1 MSNITGNNTSNII
14 GANNTTNILGQTGND
29 VSGATNQFQI
39 LMAQKQED
47 QAVIHNLRQRMKMME
62 QSSTLQV
69 EALKQQMLQLQ
80 ETNVKLKGNV
90 MGCENPMSIASVHEN
105 KGHDQHTQEIIS
117 LLQQENRQLKED
129 LGYQKRQ
136 TDNSEFEVNQLKSQV
151 NQIDSLYKRIETLQG
166 TENEMSELIK
176 RQAELEMNVI

>member
-1 MSNITGNNTSNII
+1 
-14 GANNTTNILGQTGND
+14 
-29 VSGATNQFQI
+29 
-39 LMAQKQED
+39 
-47 QAVIHNLRQRMKMME
+47 ME

-90 MGCENPMSIASVHEN
+90 MGCENPMSIVSNNEN
-105 KGHDQHTQEIIS
+105 KGHDAHTQEIIS
-117 LLQQENRQLKED
+117 LLQQENHSLKEE
-129 LGYQKRQ
+129 LEQQKRQ
-136 TDNSEFEVNQLKSQV
+136 TDNSEFEVDQLKQQV

-166 TENEMSELIK
+166 TESEMGELIK